1 MVNEFLIGWREA
13 GIIAV
18 EVQTHITNANL
29 NPGYNMEALWTNWHR
44 HCFTWKASEKFK
56 VCLFIEMFL
65 LYELMT
71 YRSSSIVNFAS
82 FRQSLH
88 IGFNH
93 NSTSL
98 SWLMKF
104 RIKTKI

>member
-1 MVNEFLIGWREA
+1 MAVVEQSH
-13 GIIAV
+13 IINV
-18 EVQTHITNANL
+18 PL
-29 NPGYNMEALWTNWHR
+29 NSGYNMEDLWTNWHR

-71 YRSSSIVNFAS
+71 YRISSIVNFAS
-82 FRQSLH
+82 SYQSLH
-88 IGFNH
+88 TGFNH

-98 SWLMKF
+98 LQLMPF
-104 RIKTKI
+104 NIKTKIK